1 MFCPDNE
8 KKPSDFIRFLK
19 EKLDE
24 VKKLISKKELPK
36 KELPKYVEDY
46 FSQINFE
53 IEMSKGNINKEQ
65 ILINNDDVAYFTKK
79 LEKQLEVSVKRYLVM
94 KIDDDDEDEN

>member
-8 KKPSDFIRFLK
+8 KKPSDFIKFLK

-36 KELPKYVEDY
+36 YIEDY
-46 FSQINFE
+46 FSQIDFE
-53 IEMSKGNINKEQ
+53 IEMSKGKKNKEQ
-65 ILINNDDVAYFTKK
+65 ILINNDEVMCFTEK
-79 LEKQLEVSVKRYLVM
+79 LEKQLEISTKRYLAM
-94 KIDDDDEDEN
+94 KIDDDDDEDDN